1 MCDVATPSPD
11 LTESCEPLHFR
22 DVIGRFASGVT
33 VLTAR
38 DGEADHGMTAS
49 AICSLSLEPPM
60 LLACVNRAVSTR
72 EAISRGGVFAVNVL
86 HEGQGDLARHFA
98 APRADK
104 FAGLDVHRG
113 ALGSPLLPDALAWI
127 ECRVTQD
134 IEGGT
139 HSVFLAEVVQAEGR
153 EGRPLAYFR
162 GGFGRLEPPATPA
175 DAFELYAGWT

>member
-1 MCDVATPSPD
+1 VTQGCDPIQ
-11 LTESCEPLHFR
+11 FR

-33 VLTAR
+33 VLSAR

-60 LLACVNRAVSTR
+60 LLACVNRAVPTR
-72 EAISRGGVFAVNVL
+72 EAITRSGVFAVNVL
-86 HEGQGDLARHFA
+86 HEGQGDVARHFA

-104 FAGLDVHRG
+104 FAGVDARRG
-113 ALGSPLLPDALAWI
+113 ALGTPLLPDALAWL

-139 HSVFLAEVVQAEGR
+139 HSVFLAEVVHAEAR